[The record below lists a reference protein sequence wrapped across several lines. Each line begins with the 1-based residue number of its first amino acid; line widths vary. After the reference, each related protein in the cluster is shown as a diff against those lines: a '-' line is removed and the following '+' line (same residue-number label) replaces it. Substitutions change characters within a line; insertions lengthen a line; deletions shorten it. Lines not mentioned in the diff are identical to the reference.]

1 MVVRRA
7 ARYRAED
14 IWDTPDDGNR
24 YEVID
29 GDLYMTP
36 PPVVVHQRAGGT
48 IYFYLRQ
55 YLVLHPIGE
64 IFMAP
69 IGVELDG
76 ENGIQPDVIYVSN
89 EQRHLISER
98 GIEGAPDL
106 VVEVLSPSTQARDR
120 GIKQRRYAAAGVP
133 HYWIVVPRTRTLEE
147 HVLIDGGYEL
157 RGTHGPGSVF
167 PPELFPGLEILI
179 DALWS

>member
-1 MVVRRA
+1 M
-7 ARYRAED
+7 
-14 IWDTPDDGNR
+14 
-24 YEVID
+24 
-29 GDLYMTP
+29 
-36 PPVVVHQRAGGT
+36 
-48 IYFYLRQ
+48 
-55 YLVLHPIGE
+55 
-64 IFMAP
+64 
-69 IGVELDG
+69 
-76 ENGIQPDVIYVSN
+76 
-89 EQRHLISER
+89 
-98 GIEGAPDL
+98 
-106 VVEVLSPSTQARDR
+106 EVLSPSTQARDR